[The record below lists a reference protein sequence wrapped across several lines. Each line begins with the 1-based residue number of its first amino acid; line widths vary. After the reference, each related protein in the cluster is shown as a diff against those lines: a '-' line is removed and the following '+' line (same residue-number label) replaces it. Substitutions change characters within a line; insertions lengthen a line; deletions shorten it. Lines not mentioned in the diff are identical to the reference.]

1 MVADVKVIADSISPS
16 GDRLTTLQLRYWR
29 AIHGEFMT
37 HRVFSRN
44 ASSSRA
50 VPVMKTI
57 AQVLKDPAG
66 PIHWGQNRPGMQAK
80 SELEGLRL
88 KIAKG
93 LWRASGVV
101 AAGFAWAMVK
111 VGLHKQVANRILEP
125 WQYIHVVVTSTEW
138 ENFFELRLDSDAQPE
153 IRELAEKIK
162 TALDNSVPTPLGYGE
177 WHLPYITPED
187 MGYIK
192 SIADGDEDYWNILKR
207 ASAARCCRVSYVK
220 HNGKTPSVV
229 DDLSLCDK
237 LIGARPLHASPFE
250 HQATPDRRHDEYSVT
265 PWAAPSLHGN
275 LVGWIQYRK
284 LIERETWQN
293 V

>member
-1 MVADVKVIADSISPS
+1 MVAEVKVIADSISPS
-16 GDRLTTLQLRYWR
+16 GKRITTLQLKYWR

-80 SELEGLRL
+80 SELEGWRL
-88 KIAKG
+88 SVAKG
-93 LWRASGVV
+93 LWRASGIV

-125 WQYIHVVVTSTEW
+125 WQYIHTVVTSTEW
-138 ENFFELRLDSDAQPE
+138 DNFFELRLDIDAQPE
-153 IRELAEKIK
+153 FRELAEKIK
-162 TALDNSVPTPLGYGE
+162 NAIDNSVPTVLAIGE
-177 WHLPYITPED
+177 WHLPYVTVDDRESTKRFAKD
-187 MGYIK
+187 
-192 SIADGDEDYWNILKR
+192 DQDYWNILKNI
-207 ASAARCCRVSYVK
+207 SAARCCRVSYVK
-220 HNGKTPSVV
+220 HNGNAANVAE
-229 DDLSLCDK
+229 DLSLCDK

-250 HQATPDRRHDEYSVT
+250 HQATPDRYYVEYSFQ
-265 PWAAPSLHGN
+265 PWGSPSLHGN
-275 LVGWIQYRK
+275 LVGWIQNRK
-284 LIERETWQN
+284 LIERDAWQKG
-293 V
+293 